1 MKRIFILFIILAFI
15 LAVGCKKEQGVT
27 QPTPKELE
35 TQKGAKGVGVQ
46 KIVEETMEVK
56 EAVVAGSFY
65 PGDPLELGEM
75 IDKFF
80 AGAEKVSLP
89 GRVVGLIAPH
99 AGYVFSGPVAGWS
112 FKQVEGQSYD
122 TVVVLGPSHFVPLDG
137 VGVLLAKKYRTPLG
151 EIPIDLELSRK
162 IIDYE
167 PWISFESYMFQQE
180 HSLEV
185 ELPFIQKSL
194 KPGYKLVMLEIGIVN
209 FSKLQRLAE
218 ILVEVL
224 SGKNALLVA
233 STDLSH
239 YHPYNDANQM
249 DSRTVDLIRSGEA
262 RALFEQARR
271 RDVELCGVAPVVV
284 LMEFFRLIGGSKDGI
299 TFLKYLNSG
308 DTYGDR
314 MRVVGYAALSFSI
327 KEGQVKKVNVNP
339 AEQMW
344 DLTNEEKQKLL
355 EIARTTLVEYVT
367 KRKVPDFKVK
377 PGKLT
382 ENGAAF
388 VTLKYKGQ
396 LRGCIGHVVAREP
409 LYLCVRDMAIAASS
423 EDPRFSP
430 VKPEELDKISIEIS
444 VLTPMQR
451 VKDVSE
457 VEVGRDGLVMK
468 RGFSSGLLL
477 PQVPVEYGWDRE
489 TFLRQTCLKAGLPID
504 AWKDPA
510 TEIYR
515 FQALVFGED

>member
-1 MKRIFILFIILAFI
+1 MKRVFTLFILLALIF
-15 LAVGCKKEQGVT
+15 AVGCKKEKEVV
-27 QPTPKELE
+27 QPAPKESA
-35 TQKGAKGVGVQ
+35 TQGGTGGAQ
-46 KIVEETMEVK
+46 AEKIVEEAMDVK
-56 EAVVAGSFY
+56 TAVVAGTFY
-65 PGDPLELGEM
+65 PSNSIELDGM

-80 AGAEKVSLP
+80 ADAKKVSLP
-89 GRVVGLIAPH
+89 GRVVGLISPH
-99 AGYVFSGPVAGWS
+99 AGYIFSGPVAAWS

-122 TVVVLGPSHFVPLDG
+122 VVVVMGPSHFVPIDG
-137 VGVLLAKKYRTPLG
+137 VGVLLAKKYKTPLG

-167 PWISFESYMFQQE
+167 QWISFESSMFQQE

-194 KPGYKLVMLEIGIVN
+194 KPGYKLVMLEVGTFN

-224 SGKNALLVA
+224 SGKNALVVA

-249 DSRTVDLIRSGEA
+249 DARTVDLIRPGEA
-262 RALFEQARR
+262 RALFEQAKRR
-271 RDVELCGVAPVVV
+271 EIELCGIAPVVT
-284 LMEFFRLIGGSKDGI
+284 LMEFFRLLGGNKDGI
-299 TFLKYLNSG
+299 TALKYLNSG
-308 DTYGDR
+308 DTYGDKT
-314 MRVVGYAALSFSI
+314 RVVGYAAIAFSL
-327 KEGQVKKVNVNP
+327 KEGQVKKVSVNP
-339 AEQMW
+339 ADQMW
-344 DLTNEEKQKLL
+344 DLTNQEKKKLL
-355 EIARTTLVEYVT
+355 EIARTTLIEYVT
-367 KRKVPDFKVK
+367 KRKVPDFQVK
-377 PGKLT
+377 SGKLI
-382 ENGAAF
+382 EKGAAF
-388 VTLKYKGQ
+388 VTLNYKGQ
-396 LRGCIGHVVAREP
+396 LRGCIGHVVAQEP

-423 EDPRFSP
+423 EDPRFPP
-430 VKPEELDKISIEIS
+430 VRPEELDNISIEIS
-444 VLTPMQR
+444 VLTPMQK

-468 RGFSSGLLL
+468 RGFYSGLLL

-489 TFLRQTCLKAGLPID
+489 TFLKQTCLKAGLPTD